1 MSIPA
6 LLELRLVRPEDEP
19 FLTDLFT
26 VIERERL
33 AGADLKNE
41 SLQTAINHEL
51 IGQRRHYR
59 ALNEDATH
67 CVIVAQSKPAGRVIF
82 WDNREEIRLAELAVA
97 PAFRGLGIGSAV
109 IETLKAQARQTKRPL
124 RLHVEK
130 YNYRQPH
137 RFYQQLGF
145 QVIEDRKTH
154 WFMEWD
160 AERAGPGPVGAQL
173 KITS

>member
-1 MSIPA
+1 MLNTS

-19 FLTDLFT
+19 FLSALFHVVEQERLLGAGLAPQMLST
-26 VIERERL
+26 VI
-33 AGADLKNE
+33 G
-41 SLQTAINHEL
+41 HEFA
-51 IGQRRHYR
+51 GQRRHYR
-59 ALNEDATH
+59 SLNEDATH
-67 CVIVAQSKPAGRVIF
+67 CVIIAGGQSAGRLIF
-82 WDNREEIRLAELAVA
+82 WDNRDEIRLAELAVA

-109 IETLKAQARQTKRPL
+109 VETLKAQARQTKRPL

-145 QVIEDRKTH
+145 QMIEDRKTH